1 MEVPDPMPVLKVEFS
16 HGEGWLE
23 FSQGEGWLEFSHG
36 EGWLGPPAPNA
47 PVLKVELLAHQRTDH

>member
-1 MEVPDPMPVLKVEFS
+1 MEVPDPMPVLKV
-16 HGEGWLE
+16 E